1 MDAEAPPP
9 EAELIERLRRELT
22 PRLSVNRASKMA
34 ALSEARWRQIA
45 KGYQQVDPQ
54 TRVAVRAPSE
64 TLARMAYAVSATPK
78 QLRSAGREDA
88 AGELELLLRRAE
100 IERKPAPERTPE
112 EVAELTA
119 LPPIVPV
126 QAETATALQTHPMI
140 KTGVPLE
147 DVAQTLQKLIEGFER
162 RAASL
167 ERIKELL
174 SVLAVSTA
182 GLPQSPSQDPVMAA
196 MEEESTATQELRAEL
211 RSQVIRMIA
220 TANPDNAD
228 EVIRLFEPLLAQL
241 EAVGAGTRHSS
252 VSDVPE
258 TEGFRF
264 IDDDL
269 SGGSSSKPLH

>member
-9 EAELIERLRRELT
+9 EAELIERLRREFT

-54 TRVAVRAPSE
+54 TRVAVRAPSD

-78 QLRSAGREDA
+78 QLRNAGREDA
-88 AGELELLLRRAE
+88 ADELELLLRRAE
-100 IERKPAPERTPE
+100 IESKPASERTPE
-112 EVAELTA
+112 EVVELST

-126 QAETATALQTHPMI
+126 QADKATALQAHPMI
-140 KTGVPLE
+140 KAGVPLE
-147 DVAQTLQKLIEGFER
+147 EVARTLQTLIDGFER

-174 SVLAVSTA
+174 SVLTISTA
-182 GLPQSPSQDPVMAA
+182 GLSQFPSQDHVMVAI
-196 MEEESTATQELRAEL
+196 EEETTATQELWGEL

-241 EAVGAGTRHSS
+241 EAIDAGTRPSS
-252 VSDVPE
+252 VPDVPE
-258 TEGFRF
+258 TDESRS

-269 SGGSSSKPLH
+269 SGGGNPR